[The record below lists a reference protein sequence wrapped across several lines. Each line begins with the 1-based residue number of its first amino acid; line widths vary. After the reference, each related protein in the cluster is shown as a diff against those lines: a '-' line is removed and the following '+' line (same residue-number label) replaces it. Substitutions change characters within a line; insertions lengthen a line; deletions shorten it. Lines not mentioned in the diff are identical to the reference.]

1 MDKQDI
7 KRVKVWLYSMART
20 EQAIINLELAIE
32 DLKVKLENPPSYI
45 VSGISN
51 YSGMTFSGGEEGGS
65 KGNSY
70 SEWLD
75 MTGSRL
81 NFLEDTLWAKRRK
94 VEQYRNTL
102 ELLKQEPRW
111 GYVAGEILRKKYY
124 DKVQPDRAIYTMF
137 LFISPEWFY
146 KLHRRGLQYFYD
158 VLPDVFARKE
168 KQCVS

>member
-7 KRVKVWLYSMART
+7 KRVKTWLYSIPRT
-20 EQAIINLELAIE
+20 EQAIINLELAIL
-32 DLKVKLENPPSYI
+32 DIKTKLENPPSYI

-51 YSGMTFSGGEEGGS
+51 YSGMHSSGGEEGGS
-65 KGNSY
+65 KGYSY
-70 SEWLD
+70 AEWLE
-75 MTGSRL
+75 MTSDRL
-81 NFLEDTLWAKRRK
+81 NFLEDTLRTKERK

-102 ELLKQEPRW
+102 EGLKLEPQW

-124 DKVQPDRAIYTMF
+124 DKVKPDQVIYTMF

-158 VLPDVFARKE
+158 VLPNIFA
-168 KQCVS
+168 KQKTA

>member
-1 MDKQDI
+1 MDKQDF
-7 KRVKVWLYSMART
+7 KRVKSWLYSISKT
-20 EQAIINLELAIE
+20 EQAILNLEFAIE
-32 DLKVKLENPPSYI
+32 DLKTKLENPPTYI

-75 MTGSRL
+75 MTTARL
-81 NFLEDTLWAKRRK
+81 DFLQNNLRDKQRK
-94 VEQYRNTL
+94 AEQYRNTL
-102 ELLKQEPRW
+102 DLLKQEPRW
-111 GYVAGEILRKKYY
+111 GYDAGEILRKKYY
-124 DKVQPDRAIYTMF
+124 DKVKPDKAIYTMF

-158 VLPDVFARKE
+158 VLPDVFAR
-168 KQCVS
+168 